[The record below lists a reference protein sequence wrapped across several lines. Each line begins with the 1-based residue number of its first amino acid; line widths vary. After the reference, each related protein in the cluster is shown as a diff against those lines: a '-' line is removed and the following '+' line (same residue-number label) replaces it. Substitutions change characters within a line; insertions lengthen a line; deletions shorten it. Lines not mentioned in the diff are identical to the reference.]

1 MKHSKTIKNIII
13 ILATSLSIGCGSST
27 GSRYNNETANGKEH
41 ENEKNLHED
50 FDISKYK
57 TKIVLDDNSVPTTSE
72 NISAWYDYPAKIDTS
87 VQQQTTIVNTV
98 NGYRVRVSS
107 TENLDNADTLRSQLY
122 DRTNQKHIYIIFDP
136 PFYRI
141 EIGDFL
147 EISSA
152 RDLKFK
158 LNQLGYSEARV
169 VSERVNVYK

>member
-1 MKHSKTIKNIII
+1 MKYSKTIKEIIVV
-13 ILATSLSIGCGSST
+13 LVATLSLGCGSST
-27 GSRYNNETANGKEH
+27 GSRYNNETGKDNSNK
-41 ENEKNLHED
+41 NEKKLRED

-57 TKIVLDDNSVPTTSE
+57 TTIDFNNNSTTSD
-72 NISAWYDYPAKIDTS
+72 NKIISAWYDYPVKIDTT
-87 VQQQTTIVNTV
+87 VDQTTIVNTV
-98 NGYRVRVSS
+98 SGYRVRVSS
-107 TENLDNADTLRSQLY
+107 TEILDEADTLRSQLY
-122 DRTNQKHIYIIFDP
+122 DKTNQKHIYIIFDP

>member
-1 MKHSKTIKNIII
+1 MKYSKTIKEIIVV
-13 ILATSLSIGCGSST
+13 LVTTLSLGCGSST
-27 GSRYNNETANGKEH
+27 GSRYNNETGKDKGNK
-41 ENEKNLHED
+41 NEKELHED

-57 TKIVLDDNSVPTTSE
+57 TTIDFNNNSAPTGNKI
-72 NISAWYDYPAKIDTS
+72 ISAWYDYPVNIDTTIA
-87 VQQQTTIVNTV
+87 QTTIVNTV
-98 NGYRVRVSS
+98 SGYRVRVSS
-107 TENLDNADTLRSQLY
+107 TEKLDEADTLRSQLY
-122 DRTNQKHIYIIFDP
+122 DKTNQKHIYIIFDP

-169 VSERVNVYK
+169 VNERVNVYK